1 MSIRAVTGLR
11 RADKHS
17 KNEVKNKSK
26 NKKALAL
33 GLSAAIFVSGT
44 SSAQAALIQ
53 GDKGERVEALQRSL
67 QELELMEY
75 PDAAG
80 YFGVSTRNALMSFQR
95 IKGIDANGV
104 ADDITI
110 RALNDAL
117 TEKYPVLSY
126 SRPLSLSCVGDDVAK
141 AQIILK
147 KLGYLGT
154 KPDGVFSLSTASAV
168 RTFQFDYGF
177 NVDGVIT
184 RAIVMK
190 LNRIMDSIRPI
201 IGDKEEIIPEDIPVV
216 EEAPKGPEALTNAIM
231 MDWDTVSVLWPEG
244 MSASVYDIYSGEKF
258 FMVRTGGEFHADVE
272 APDANEASIIKERVA
287 SGGWSWSRRP
297 VIVELDMFAIAGS
310 LCLMPHGEKTL
321 YTNDIEGHFCL
332 YFSRSLRHD
341 TQMPDKAHEKAVFTA
356 SEFNYVNI

>member
-1 MSIRAVTGLR
+1 MPIRTVAALR
-11 RADKHS
+11 RAEKLL
-17 KNEVKNKSK
+17 KKENKSK
-26 NKKALAL
+26 GKKKKALAL
-33 GLSAAIFVSGT
+33 GLSAALFVSGT
-44 SSAQAALIQ
+44 TSAQAALIQ

-95 IKGIDANGV
+95 LQGIDASGV

-110 RALNDAL
+110 RALNEAL
-117 TEKYPVLSY
+117 TEKYPVLTY
-126 SRPLSLSCVGDDVAK
+126 SRPLTLSCVGDDVAK

-184 RAIVMK
+184 RAIVLS

-201 IGDKEEIIPEDIPVV
+201 IGERVEEEVDEAPVEEEIPHG
-216 EEAPKGPEALTNAIM
+216 AEALTNAIM

-244 MSASVYDIYSGEKF
+244 TSASVYDIYSGEKF
-258 FMVRTGGEFHADVE
+258 LMVRTGGEYHADVE
-272 APDANEASIIKERVA
+272 APGINEAGIIKERVA
-287 SGGWSWSRRP
+287 TGGWSWSRRP

-321 YTNDIEGHFCL
+321 YTSDIDGHFCL

-341 TQMPDKAHEKAVFTA
+341 TGMPDKAHEKAVFTA